1 MESSQ
6 SHTTRNL
13 IVALA
18 LLAVVFVGCCS
29 CVAATYAVTRLV
41 ADVDKWEGIDL
52 SGLESGLPLHVVGR
66 VTVEREFGETFDVG
80 DGGHLVVD
88 LAVGRVRIEG
98 TDGEAVVV
106 SGRVRARGRT
116 SANAQADLDRVRVDL
131 SQEEKTIR
139 VEDTV
144 DQPAGG
150 WRDSSPEVL
159 VTIQV
164 PRHTSIELD
173 VDVGDVRVEGTAADA
188 DIQTDVARV
197 VLADVSPDEHLT
209 VHSDVGEIEFD
220 GALAAGASYD
230 FVSSVGAIQIRLP
243 SESRFE
249 LDASSGI
256 GAVIVDFEVDGEK
269 SVLPVNRAVR
279 GSVNGG
285 SDTTVT
291 AQSDVGA
298 IAIQSY

>member
-13 IVALA
+13 IVAVA
-18 LLAVVFVGCCS
+18 LLAVAFVGCCS
-29 CVAATYAVTRLV
+29 CAAATYAVSRLV
-41 ADVDKWEGIDL
+41 ANVGTWDGSDL
-52 SGLESGLPLHVVGR
+52 SGLRFGLPLHVLGR
-66 VTVEREFGETFDVG
+66 VTVEREFGETFEVG

-106 SGRVRARGRT
+106 SGQVRARG
-116 SANAQADLDRVRVDL
+116 SDNADARAKLDRVQVDL
-131 SQEEKTIR
+131 TQDGKTVR

-150 WRDSSPEVL
+150 WRNGSPEVL

-164 PRHTSIELD
+164 PRNTSIDLD
-173 VDVGDVRVEGTAADA
+173 VDVGDVRVEDTAADA
-188 DIQTDVARV
+188 AIHTDVARV
-197 VLADVSPDEHLT
+197 VVADVSPVEQLT
-209 VHSDVGEIEFD
+209 IQSDVGAIEFD
-220 GALAAGASYD
+220 GALADGASYE
-230 FVSSVGAIQIRLP
+230 FGSNVGAIEVRLP
-243 SESRFE
+243 RQSRFE
-249 LDASSGI
+249 LDASSEI

-269 SVLPVNRAVR
+269 PSLPVTRSVK

-285 SDTTVT
+285 GDTTVT
-291 AQSDVGA
+291 ARSDIGA
-298 IAIQSY
+298 IAIRSH

>member
-1 MESSQ
+1 MESTQ

-18 LLAVVFVGCCS
+18 LLAVVFIGCCS
-29 CVAATYAVTRLV
+29 CAAATFAITRVVGDARAWTGFERKGLSF
-41 ADVDKWEGIDL
+41 GI
-52 SGLESGLPLHVVGR
+52 PLHVEDR
-66 VTVEREFGETFDVG
+66 VTVEREFGETFKVG
-80 DGGHLVVD
+80 DAVHLVVD
-88 LAVGRVRIEG
+88 LSVGQVRIEG
-98 TDGEAVVV
+98 TDREAVAI
-106 SGRVRARGRT
+106 SGRIRASGPDD
-116 SANAQADLDRVRVDL
+116 ADAQSDLDRVQVDL
-131 SQEEKTIR
+131 SQEGKTVR

-150 WRDSSPEVL
+150 WRNSSPEVL

-164 PRHTSIELD
+164 PRDTSIDLD

-197 VLADVSPDEHLT
+197 VLADVSPSEHLS
-209 VHSDVGEIEFD
+209 VKSEVGAIEFD
-220 GALAAGASYD
+220 GDLAAGASYE
-230 FVSSVGAIQIRLP
+230 FGSNVGAIQIRLP
-243 SESRFE
+243 RDSRFE

-256 GAVIVDFEVDGEK
+256 GAVIVDFEVDGAR
-269 SVLPVNRAVR
+269 SGLPVSRSVK

-285 SDTTVT
+285 GNTKVT

-298 IAIQSY
+298 IAIQSR